1 MSLKEQL
8 RDVWE
13 SVLGTSD
20 FSDNDNIMDI
30 GGNSLMI
37 YKISALSKEKY
48 AVELSPMDLMM
59 YPNIKM
65 SREIIRFENV
75 KKEYTVGT
83 LSTQVLNGVD
93 FTVDEGELAVIVG
106 TSGAGKSTILNI
118 IGGMDTPT
126 SGKVVVDGDDISG
139 YK

>member
-1 MSLKEQL
+1 MSYFKLIAPIQEKREKRSDRQEERMSLKEQL

-13 SVLGTSD
+13 SVLGMSD

-59 YPNIKM
+59 YPNINMLCEKLQSEETPEDNGGSSVLAKRR
-65 SREIIRFENV
+65 SRRN
-75 KKEYTVGT
+75 T
-83 LSTQVLNGVD
+83 
-93 FTVDEGELAVIVG
+93 
-106 TSGAGKSTILNI
+106 
-118 IGGMDTPT
+118 M
-126 SGKVVVDGDDISG
+126 
-139 YK
+139 

>member
-1 MSLKEQL
+1 MSLREKL

-59 YPNIKM
+59 YPNINTLCEKLQSEEASAE
-65 SREIIRFENV
+65 SRS
-75 KKEYTVGT
+75 G
-83 LSTQVLNGVD
+83 SVLAKRRSRRN
-93 FTVDEGELAVIVG
+93 T
-106 TSGAGKSTILNI
+106 
-118 IGGMDTPT
+118 M
-126 SGKVVVDGDDISG
+126 
-139 YK
+139 

>member
-1 MSLKEQL
+1 MSLKEKL

-59 YPNIKM
+59 YPNINLLCEKLQSEEAPES
-65 SREIIRFENV
+65 SRGS
-75 KKEYTVGT
+75 K
-83 LSTQVLNGVD
+83 VLAKRRSRRN
-93 FTVDEGELAVIVG
+93 A
-106 TSGAGKSTILNI
+106 
-118 IGGMDTPT
+118 M
-126 SGKVVVDGDDISG
+126 
-139 YK
+139 

>member
-1 MSLKEQL
+1 
-8 RDVWE
+8 
-13 SVLGTSD
+13 
-20 FSDNDNIMDI
+20 
-30 GGNSLMI
+30 
-37 YKISALSKEKY
+37 
-48 AVELSPMDLMM
+48 
-59 YPNIKM
+59 M

-75 KKEYTVGT
+75 KKEYTVGP

-126 SGKVVVDGDDISG
+126 SGKVVVDGDEISG

>member
-1 MSLKEQL
+1 
-8 RDVWE
+8 
-13 SVLGTSD
+13 
-20 FSDNDNIMDI
+20 
-30 GGNSLMI
+30 
-37 YKISALSKEKY
+37 
-48 AVELSPMDLMM
+48 
-59 YPNIKM
+59 M

-139 YK
+139 YKEAQLT

>member
-1 MSLKEQL
+1 MSLKEKL

-59 YPNIKM
+59 YPNINMLCAKLQSEEEPEENGGGSVLAKRR
-65 SREIIRFENV
+65 SRRN
-75 KKEYTVGT
+75 T
-83 LSTQVLNGVD
+83 
-93 FTVDEGELAVIVG
+93 
-106 TSGAGKSTILNI
+106 
-118 IGGMDTPT
+118 M
-126 SGKVVVDGDDISG
+126 
-139 YK
+139 